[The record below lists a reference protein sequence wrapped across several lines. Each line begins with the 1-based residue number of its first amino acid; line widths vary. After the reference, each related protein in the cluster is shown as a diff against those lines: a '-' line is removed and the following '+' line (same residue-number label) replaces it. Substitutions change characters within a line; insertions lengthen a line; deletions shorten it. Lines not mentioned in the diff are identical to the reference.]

1 MFKKLGFIFKEFTIP
16 ARFIKKSIKEKKD
29 FYKTLSENRAKKD
42 NRHSSP
48 ILPGTSK
55 EEYEK
60 RLKGIMLHF
69 SIVGIFTLYSL
80 FYTFFGEGF
89 LNYFSSLLITG
100 FFLFSYV
107 IISFKVYVAMEY
119 YNDWGNRFHRKR
131 LSFRSFIGRA
141 IKSPHLFFPRIIK

>member
-1 MFKKLGFIFKEFTIP
+1 MLGKLGFIFIEFTVP
-16 ARFIKKSIKEKKD
+16 AKFIKKSIKEKKD
-29 FYKTLSENRAKKD
+29 FYNALSKNKSKKD
-42 NRHSSP
+42 IKHSSP

-55 EEYEK
+55 EEYEN
-60 RLKGIMLHF
+60 RLRGIMLHF
-69 SIVGIFTLYSL
+69 SIVGVFTLYSL

-89 LNYFSSLLITG
+89 LNYISSLLITS

-119 YNDWGNRFHRKR
+119 YNDWNNRFHRKR